1 MSSVQVPDASEVPPS
16 LSEQIY
22 ASLRQEIV
30 EGQLRPGH
38 RLVELTIAKR
48 FGVSQAPVREALRR
62 LSQEGLAVNEP
73 RRGTR
78 IRQLTLRE
86 IEEIYEVRAELEAY
100 AARRFVTASSAA
112 SAKALKRAY
121 SGLARA
127 SRSANQAAM
136 LEQDVALHQS
146 IVLGAQSTVLHETW
160 LGVIGRWR
168 GMRAIVASQWP
179 QDPAGHLASH
189 DPIVENLLAGDSEA
203 AERCVR
209 THLEQ
214 AFTELSAYLT
224 AVDPEDRVYV
234 EQR

>member
-1 MSSVQVPDASEVPPS
+1 MSSVQPSGSSEVPPS
-16 LSEQIY
+16 LGEQIY

-30 EGQLRPGH
+30 EGDLRPGH
-38 RLVELTIAKR
+38 RLVELAIAKR

-78 IRQLTLRE
+78 IRQLTLQE
-86 IEEIYEVRAELEAY
+86 IEQIYEVRAELEAY
-100 AARRFVTASSAA
+100 ATRRFVARLTPSSG
-112 SAKALKRAY
+112 KALKRAY
-121 SGLARA
+121 ANLARA
-127 SRSANQAAM
+127 SRASNQTAM
-136 LEQDVALHQS
+136 LEQDVALHEA
-146 IVLGAQSTVLHETW
+146 VLLGAHSEVLHETW

-189 DPIVENLLAGDSEA
+189 DPIVENLLAGDSKT
-203 AERCVR
+203 AEQCVR

-214 AFTELSAYLT
+214 AFIELRTHLT
-224 AVDPEDRVYV
+224 AVDPADRVYID
-234 EQR
+234 

>member
-1 MSSVQVPDASEVPPS
+1 MPSVQIPGSSEAAPS
-16 LSEQIY
+16 LNEQIY

-30 EGQLRPGH
+30 EGHLRPGQ

-100 AARRFVTASSAA
+100 AARRFVARLNPVSSK
-112 SAKALKRAY
+112 SIKRVYA
-121 SGLARA
+121 GLARA
-127 SRSANQAAM
+127 SRAANQAAM
-136 LEQDVALHQS
+136 LEQDVDLHEA
-146 IVLGAQSTVLHETW
+146 ILLGADSTVLHETW
-160 LGVIGRWR
+160 LGVIARWR

-179 QDPAGHLASH
+179 QDPTGHLASH
-189 DPIVENLLAGDSEA
+189 DPIVENLLAGDSAA
-203 AERCVR
+203 AEQSVR

-214 AFTELSAYLT
+214 AFIELRAFLT
-224 AVDPEDRVYV
+224 AVDPADRVYV
-234 EQR
+234 D